1 MNYLKEADLT
11 AWVTYVRMM
20 ESLMKEE
27 LQARR
32 YRYFALEKNIREIR
46 KNLR

>member
-1 MNYLKEADLT
+1 MNYLKESDLD

-27 LQARR
+27 LHARKRR
-32 YRYFALEKNIREIR
+32 YFTLEKTIREIR
-46 KNLR
+46 RNLQ

>member
-27 LQARR
+27 LNARR
-32 YRYFALEKNIREIR
+32 YRYYTLEKSIREIR
-46 KNLR
+46 RNLQ